1 MIHLSVRAVVAAT
14 AVAALAAA
22 PAVADQPPEVA
33 AQPPA
38 VSPSQLVCDTGF
50 AVVTINNG
58 RAFLDQDAKG
68 VVVVVLSLG
77 QAYEKDGKYVKFNR
91 DGRTVTFRDGDNG
104 RFVTERCRNA

>member
-1 MIHLSVRAVVAAT
+1 MMHLPARAVVSAI

-22 PAVADQPPEVA
+22 PAVA

-38 VSPSQLVCDTGF
+38 APPSQLVCDTGF

-58 RAFLDQDAKG
+58 RAFLDLDSKG

-77 QAYEKDGKYVKFNR
+77 QAYEKDGKYIKFNR
-91 DGRTVTFRDGDNG
+91 DGRTVTFRDGGNG
-104 RFVTERCRNA
+104 KFVTERCRNA